1 MKKNIL
7 FYLLLASVLFVGCK
21 KDDGSI
27 PKAYT
32 PERVPAPLIVKDA
45 TGSASLDMTNLAGF
59 NGKFK
64 ISLYFPTD
72 IPPSKFDIVIRKNN
86 NNGNIKL
93 IQADVSTF
101 PTTLS
106 ITAAQIVTL
115 FGSAIVLGDNYD
127 IGADVYSKS
136 GKKYE
141 AFPTIGLGY
150 AAAFQPD
157 HPGFSPSVRY
167 SAACQYN
174 AALYPTGN
182 YIVLQDDWADYAV
195 GDIVTLTQVDATH
208 ISFKYVAASP
218 LPIVITINPV
228 TNATSATKQPYGN
241 YGAAFGNWFAESV
254 ASPDNVVLPCAREI
268 GIRLKHTSDAGFA
281 GGDNTIRFRKQ

>member
-7 FYLLLASVLFVGCK
+7 FYFLLASVLFVGCK
-21 KDDGSI
+21 KDDGSV
-27 PKAYT
+27 PKAVAL
-32 PERVPAPLIVKDA
+32 ERIPAPLIVKDA
-45 TGSASLDMTNLAGF
+45 AGSVAIDMTNLAGF
-59 NGKFK
+59 NGKVN
-64 ISLYFPTD
+64 IGLYFPTD

-93 IQADVSTF
+93 IQAGVAAF
-101 PTTLS
+101 PTTIS

-115 FGSAIVLGDNYD
+115 FGGAITLGDNYD
-127 IGADVYSKS
+127 IGADVYAQS

-141 AFPTIGLGY
+141 AFPAIGLGY

-174 AALYPTGN
+174 AALFPTGN

-195 GDIVTLTQVDATH
+195 GDIVPMTQIDATH
-208 ISFKYVAASP
+208 LSFKYAANSP
-218 LPIVITINPV
+218 LPIVITINPL
-228 TNATSATKQPYGN
+228 TNVTSATKQQYGN
-241 YGAAFGNWFAESV
+241 YGPPFGNLSVESV
-254 ASPDNVVLPCAREI
+254 NSPANLVLPCAREI
-268 GIRLKHTSDAGFA
+268 GIRLHHTSPGFDF
-281 GGDNTIRFRKQ
+281 GDNTIRFRKQ